1 MVSLAFN
8 SESQVQSNVSTPG
21 TDNIEAALCFYK
33 ALKVYPQPKDL
44 IGIYDKTV
52 PKEVL
57 EILADIVVMDDG
69 LSISGSFTGSDS
81 GHGVE

>member
-1 MVSLAFN
+1 M
-8 SESQVQSNVSTPG
+8 
-21 TDNIEAALCFYK
+21 DAALCFYK

-52 PKEVL
+52 PKETL
-57 EILADIVVMDDG
+57 EILAEMIAQDESLKVGPLGGDA
-69 LSISGSFTGSDS
+69 SGSES